1 LKTRLL
7 MAAVAVL
14 AAVPAWPERKVA
26 PTEAE
31 CPADLPV
38 RRLDVAGKADVC
50 AEEAAP
56 TCATGLTLRVDAA
69 GTADRCVRPGRPA
82 AKGRRRVP
90 DTVVGP
96 PACTAPLSLD
106 VQAKA
111 DMCDRTGPPVCEK
124 GFFLQATIGEDRCVP
139 GKPSPSPPKA
149 K

>member
-7 MAAVAVL
+7 MAALVLL
-14 AAVPAWPERKVA
+14 AADAARAERKVA

-50 AEEAAP
+50 AEEAVPA
-56 TCATGLTLRVDAA
+56 CAAGLTLRVDAK
-69 GTADRCVRPGRPA
+69 GTADQCVRPGRPA

-90 DTVVGP
+90 DTLVGP
-96 PACTAPLSLD
+96 PACTPPLALA
-106 VQAKA
+106 VRAKA
-111 DMCDRTGPPVCEK
+111 DVCERAGPPVCEK
-124 GFFLQATIGEDRCVP
+124 DFTLTPTVGEDRCVP
-139 GKPSPSPPKA
+139 GKPAAPK